1 MSAAGNISEVFTVP
15 KPPKREAPA
24 AIAKYTWKPG
34 QAGGGRGRPKGFAS
48 LRQRFRAAFTE
59 VPDDGKESLVD
70 VVISIARG
78 EAMTATMIRAI
89 ESGLDPDNPD
99 PDHQKRLARLIQ
111 ELNRDAKGQLAAI
124 EFAAHYGFGPP
135 PKADD
140 DGAKLGA
147 MVARGIAELLRQ
159 AEASLAADERGRD
172 AIDVQPAGEAK

>member
-1 MSAAGNISEVFTVP
+1 MSAAGNISEPFTQP
-15 KPPKREAPA
+15 KVTPPALEPYK
-24 AIAKYTWKPG
+24 WKKG
-34 QAGGGRGRPKGFAS
+34 QSGGGRGRPKGFAS
-48 LRQRFRAAFTE
+48 LRQRFREAFVE
-59 VPDDGKESLVD
+59 APKDGKESLVD

-89 ESGLDPDNPD
+89 ESGLDPDNPN
-99 PDHQKRLARLIQ
+99 PDHQKRLARLVQ

-147 MVARGIAELLRQ
+147 LVSKAIEALLAQ
-159 AEASLAADERGRD
+159 AEAKLAETESRPG
-172 AIDVQPAGEAK
+172 AIDVTPAGSR